1 MVSFAVGLLVLD
13 SNEDGDDVDDSDDD
27 SGSGLSKEAKVIF
40 WGIVVFLLLICVL
53 LTIVIC
59 K

>member
-1 MVSFAVGLLVLD
+1 MGLLVLD
-13 SNEDGDDVDDSDDD
+13 TNEDGDDVDDSDDD

>member
-13 SNEDGDDVDDSDDD
+13 SNEDGGDVDDSDDD